1 MNQAWEVSR
10 MTFRSRPSVRAVLA
24 ALLAL
29 PVAALGIWSLAT
41 GSVQAGGDDDN
52 QHVYS
57 FVQRAL
63 GGDGAFLG
71 VHLTEETDLDEGGAR
86 VTLVVP
92 DSAAD
97 EAGIEVGDVIV
108 EFDGK
113 SVRGPMG
120 LGDRIG
126 DREAGDRV
134 DITVIRDGR
143 ERTLDAELGERTNSS
158 FKMMGLDSLKHLNCD
173 DEDTNCNFNF
183 NCEGDDCDGFEWRV
197 APFGNKPLLG
207 VQLVEMT
214 RELRGHMGADS
225 SEGVL
230 VSRVIE
236 DSAAEAGG
244 IEVGDVIVAIDG
256 DRIEDVDDIRRALSG
271 LAGESFDVDVIRDGR
286 ATAIDVTLPEAEE
299 FDHSMLRL
307 PEGFDEDVMKS
318 VREALNQAEISLNS
332 KELRR
337 VLKQADES
345 QRNARESAAE
355 AIRKS
360 FESRNAI

>member
-1 MNQAWEVSR
+1 
-10 MTFRSRPSVRAVLA
+10 MTLRSRPPFLA
-24 ALLAL
+24 ALAAVLAL

-41 GSVQAGGDDDN
+41 GTTQAGGDDDS

-57 FVQRAL
+57 MIHRAV
-63 GGDGAFLG
+63 GGDGADLG

-113 SVRGPMG
+113 SVQGPMG
-120 LGDRIG
+120 LSDHIG
-126 DREAGDRV
+126 DRDAGDRV
-134 DITVIRDGR
+134 DVTVLRDGR
-143 ERTLDAELGERTNSS
+143 ERTLDAELGERTNSA
-158 FKMMGLDSLKHLNCD
+158 FKVMGLDSLKHLNCD
-173 DEDTNCNFNF
+173 DEDTNCDFNF

-197 APFGNKPLLG
+197 ASFGNKPLLG

-236 DSAAEAGG
+236 DSAAEEGG

-256 DRIEDVDDIRRALSG
+256 DRIEDVDGIRRSLSG

-286 ATAIDVTLPEAEE
+286 TTTIDVTLPEAEE
-299 FDHSMLRL
+299 FDHSMMRL
-307 PEGFDEDVMKS
+307 PEGFEQDVMKT
-318 VREALNQAEISLNS
+318 VREALSQAELSIDS

-337 VLKQADES
+337 ALGQAEKA
-345 QRNARESAAE
+345 QHKAGKSATE

-360 FESRNAI
+360 IENRNSI